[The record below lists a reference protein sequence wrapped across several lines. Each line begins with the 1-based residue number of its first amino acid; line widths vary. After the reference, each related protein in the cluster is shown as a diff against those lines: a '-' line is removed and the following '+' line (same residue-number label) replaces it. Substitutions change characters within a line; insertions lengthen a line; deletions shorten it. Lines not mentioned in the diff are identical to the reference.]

1 MGKKLA
7 VLGALAGVPLV
18 AGALAGC
25 STGSGGV
32 AQPALE
38 QSCVDELPVDDWSWV
53 ASEAFRSGEA
63 VRVAAVGYDLRG
75 DAVEATVECT
85 DGYVSSSGAVDA
97 SSREAPLTAGLVGC
111 AQSRDADGRW
121 VSFEGKLWANT
132 SGELGGDRLCRLEG
146 IDSLGPGP
154 ADAFFEVGVPLR
166 LSAAGPAELREIVQE
181 GDGDGLVAQCLLGL
195 PFAGPVLVEDLIML
209 DGGAGQARTV
219 AAVTLVDAAGSRE
232 CRIDYGGR
240 SDLDYRLSQ

>member
-1 MGKKLA
+1 MSGAGPPVAWRCTVGKKLA

-53 ASEAFRSGEA
+53 ASEAFRSGET
-63 VRVAAVGYDLRG
+63 VRVAVVGYDLRG

-154 ADAFFEVGVPLR
+154 ADAFLR
-166 LSAAGPAELREIVQE
+166 WACRCGCPPPGLR
-181 GDGDGLVAQCLLGL
+181 
-195 PFAGPVLVEDLIML
+195 
-209 DGGAGQARTV
+209 
-219 AAVTLVDAAGSRE
+219 SS
-232 CRIDYGGR
+232 GR
-240 SDLDYRLSQ
+240 SCKRERVTVLSPSVCWGCRLPARSWLRT